1 LLRQENID
9 GAVDQFLSPVA
20 EQALNLDIG
29 QHDQASSVNNNDAAR
44 TGFDREAEQFLC
56 SITNI
61 EDRTKGHLDLRLAA
75 ITWDQTG
82 GFTRVAGT
90 SKSPFTSRFDRMT
103 ISGAEKLKTPLNL
116 IVVSLS
122 IVAYSSE

>member
-1 LLRQENID
+1 
-9 GAVDQFLSPVA
+9 
-20 EQALNLDIG
+20 
-29 QHDQASSVNNNDAAR
+29 
-44 TGFDREAEQFLC
+44 
-56 SITNI
+56 
-61 EDRTKGHLDLRLAA
+61 LDLRLAA

-90 SKSPFTSRFDRMT
+90 SKSPFTS
-103 ISGAEKLKTPLNL
+103 GAEKLKTPLNL